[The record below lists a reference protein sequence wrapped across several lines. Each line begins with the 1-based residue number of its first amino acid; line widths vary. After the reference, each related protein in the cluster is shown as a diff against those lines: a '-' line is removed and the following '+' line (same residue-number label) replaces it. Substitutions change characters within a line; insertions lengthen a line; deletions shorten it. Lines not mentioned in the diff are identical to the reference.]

1 EPATDLPKIPGT
13 GLHGPIR
20 HYAARYAVEKL
31 GDRKYLD
38 CAGQVRP
45 NQDHDKKCPICST
58 FGRPGEEEV
67 GAGMA
72 NVHDAQI
79 LFFAVSSMYG
89 AVWVTTPRVL
99 SDYGILVKK
108 ADTEE
113 EITEQIPLGTA
124 YRLETATGIGTDMIN
139 LGWLVFHAPQNC
151 RLESHLWP
159 LNLEE
164 ELIERLLKSRLLVV
178 DEGSFTQIVR
188 SNLEVRTSV
197 SIDPKT
203 GAAKGEALFTYEAI
217 PRGTI
222 LAFEVIWDKYR
233 EFESDFEGR
242 ENVPEWNC
250 PEKVFETGL
259 TLIETLGVGGIGT
272 RGFGRM
278 KWLKRREN

>member
-1 EPATDLPKIPGT
+1 
-13 GLHGPIR
+13 
-20 HYAARYAVEKL
+20 
-31 GDRKYLD
+31 
-38 CAGQVRP
+38 
-45 NQDHDKKCPICST
+45 
-58 FGRPGEEEV
+58 
-67 GAGMA
+67 
-72 NVHDAQI
+72 
-79 LFFAVSSMYG
+79 MYG

-99 SDYGILVKK
+99 SDYGIVVKN
-108 ADTEE
+108 ADTGE
-113 EITEQIPLGTA
+113 EITEQIPLSTA

-139 LGWLVFHAPQNC
+139 LGWLVFHAPQKC
-151 RLESHLWP
+151 RLENHPDSECLLWP

-164 ELIERLLKSRLLVV
+164 KLVMVERLLNSRLLVV
-178 DEGSFTQIVR
+178 DEGSFTQIVK

-233 EFESDFEGR
+233 EFETDFESH
-242 ENVPEWNC
+242 EKIPEWNC

-259 TLIETLGVGGIGT
+259 TIIETLGVGGIGT

-278 KWLKRREN
+278 KWLKRRGD